1 MPYCPSCGASVKAM
15 QRQCDQCGRFLKS
28 KTAPAQRTSP
38 DDPGGI
44 GWGLLG
50 FILPLVGLI
59 LFLVWNDTKPRTAKA
74 AGLGALIAVITV
86 FVLYIIVW
94 IIIFA
99 AFGAL

>member
-15 QRQCDQCGRFLKS
+15 QKQCNQCGRILK
-28 KTAPAQRTSP
+28 TPTRQETTP
-38 DDPGGI
+38 DDPGGFA
-44 GWGLLG
+44 WGLLG
-50 FILPLVGLI
+50 FVLPIVGLI
-59 LFLVWNDTKPRTAKA
+59 LFLVWNDTKPKTAKA

-99 AFGAL
+99 AFGAF